1 MLKNMLKAVHK
12 MLEGAD
18 KAKVECAREVLGE
31 VIEHL
36 EARIPKGAVY
46 HEDDD
51 LDPDAQLAR
60 EELS

>member
-1 MLKNMLKAVHK
+1 

-31 VIEHL
+31 VIVHL

-51 LDPDAQLAR
+51 LDPEAQLAR

>member
-1 MLKNMLKAVHK
+1 

-36 EARIPKGAVY
+36 ESQIPKGAVY
-46 HEDDD
+46 HGEVGNEYYGDPA
-51 LDPDAQLAR
+51 LDEEARLA
-60 EELS
+60 EKELTA